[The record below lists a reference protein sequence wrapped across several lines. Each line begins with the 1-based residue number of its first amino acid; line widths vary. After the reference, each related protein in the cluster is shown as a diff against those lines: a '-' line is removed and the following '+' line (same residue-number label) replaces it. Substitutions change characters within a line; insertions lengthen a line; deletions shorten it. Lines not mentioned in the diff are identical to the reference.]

1 MLASF
6 EAKVK
11 AWFPYSCICRV
22 CRTKKIHRTDTTLW
36 KPPVQ
41 MLNTTETRD
50 TTCCTS
56 KNEFYLSYEFFSFDR
71 HDRYNDM
78 ETRLKFKATVSCPSM
93 QQICQC
99 GNLKF
104 ISAYRRSM
112 NELSTIKNVSP
123 CRNRL
128 VQVKLSSS
136 HFQAKGTNQEGNPP
150 YYKTKVFISLGP

>member
-1 MLASF
+1 VSVVSVVSVVRGGF
-6 EAKVK
+6 
-11 AWFPYSCICRV
+11 IGQ
-22 CRTKKIHRTDTTLW
+22 IQ
-36 KPPVQ
+36 PPVQ

-50 TTCCTS
+50 TTCCTR
-56 KNEFYLSYEFFSFDR
+56 KNEFYLSYEFFSFGGR
-71 HDRYNDM
+71 GGCGGCGDM

-93 QQICQC
+93 QQISQC

-128 VQVKLSSS
+128 VQMKLSSS
-136 HFQAKGTNQEGNPP
+136 HFQAKGTRKGTLRTIRLKYLSHSDHNRKLHAQ
-150 YYKTKVFISLGP
+150 